1 MDRQQQGPLL
11 VNTPDIGAEKTH
23 IRYARTKDGK
33 INLGA
38 YKGKKGRI
46 VENNLTINVKI
57 LEARTRYGHLDLK
70 VSPIAGEG
78 EVWVER
84 KNIQIDND
92 PAYVKAHEVS
102 RQPTSISLVDAEK
115 MALNTM
121 NAKEL
126 RDLVSAL
133 VGIEKKNSVNEQPF

>member
-1 MDRQQQGPLL
+1 MDNQQQGPLL

-23 IRYARTKDGK
+23 IKYARTKDGK
-33 INLGA
+33 INLDA

-70 VSPIAGEG
+70 VTPIAGEG
-78 EVWVER
+78 QVWVER
-84 KNIQIDND
+84 KSIQIDKD
-92 PAYVKAHEVS
+92 PAYVKTYEVPHS
-102 RQPTSISLVDAEK
+102 SIKSVSLDEAK
-115 MALNTM
+115 ALNTM

-126 RDLVSAL
+126 RDLVSAM
-133 VGIEKKNSVNEQPF
+133 VANNKQNSVNQQVS